1 MSTLQITA
9 ILGSLASSVAAHGYV
24 SGFVAGGTWYSGYS
38 PSFQYQNPPPT
49 VAGWSDPENLA
60 NGYVAPTAYGDAD
73 IVCHLSATPGG
84 TAAKINA
91 GDQVELQWTTWPDS
105 HRGPVLDYL
114 AKVDGEFADIDKT
127 ALNFFKIDERG
138 LVDSSA
144 APGKWASDELIANNN
159 SWAVTIPSSIAPG
172 KYVLRHEII
181 ALHSAGDANGAQNYP
196 QCINLEITSDGTDT
210 PAGQVATSFYK
221 AEDPGIKINIYTTL
235 ASYTIPGPALWSGA
249 ASPVNQIPAAISSS
263 APLASS
269 GSAAASSYIPA
280 STTASASSLSIH
292 TSYSNTTY
300 SATAYPSSAPAAST
314 ATPEASYT
322 TVAASSS
329 AVYATSEATSTGSP
343 TFYYSDVASSTSA
356 YPTATASATSAAS
369 YPSTPT
375 TTPSSD
381 PASGYGQQPEKTL
394 PADWTLTDMQQ
405 WVAYL
410 LNQGWNASRKHARD
424 FRA

>member
-1 MSTLQITA
+1 MSALQITA

-329 AVYATSEATSTGSP
+329 AAYATPEATLTGSP

>member
-196 QCINLEITSDGTDT
+196 QCINLEITSDGTDS

-280 STTASASSLSIH
+280 STTASTSSLSIH

-329 AVYATSEATSTGSP
+329 AAYATPEATSTGSP

-356 YPTATASATSAAS
+356 YPTATASASSAAS

>member
-1 MSTLQITA
+1 MSALQITA

-249 ASPVNQIPAAISSS
+249 ASPVNQIPATISSS

-269 GSAAASSYIPA
+269 GSAAASSYMPA

-322 TVAASSS
+322 TVASSSS
-329 AVYATSEATSTGSP
+329 AAYATPEATSTGSP

>member
-1 MSTLQITA
+1 MSALQITA

-38 PSFQYQNPPPT
+38 PSFQYQNPSPT

-263 APLASS
+263 APLATS

-329 AVYATSEATSTGSP
+329 AAYATPEATSTGSP

>member
-1 MSTLQITA
+1 MSALQITA

-329 AVYATSEATSTGSP
+329 AAYATPEATSTGSP

-394 PADWTLTDMQQ
+394 PADWTLTDVQQ

>member
-1 MSTLQITA
+1 MSALQITA

-329 AVYATSEATSTGSP
+329 AAYATPEATSTGSP

>member
-1 MSTLQITA
+1 MSALQITA

-84 TAAKINA
+84 TAAQIKA

-105 HRGPVLDYL
+105 HHGPVLDYL

-235 ASYTIPGPALWSGA
+235 ASYTIPGPALWSA
-249 ASPVNQIPAAISSS
+249 AAPVNQIPAAISSS
-263 APLASS
+263 VPLASS
-269 GSAAASSYIPA
+269 GSAAASSYMPA
-280 STTASASSLSIH
+280 STTASASSMSIH

-322 TVAASSS
+322 TVAAASS
-329 AVYATSEATSTGSP
+329 AAYATSEATSTGTP

-356 YPTATASATSAAS
+356 YPTASGTSAAS

-405 WVAYL
+405 WVTYL
-410 LNQGWNASRKHARD
+410 LDQGWNASRKHARD

>member
-1 MSTLQITA
+1 MSALQITA

-84 TAAKINA
+84 TAAQIKA

-105 HRGPVLDYL
+105 HHGPVLDYL

-249 ASPVNQIPAAISSS
+249 APVNQIPAGISSS
-263 APLASS
+263 VPLASS
-269 GSAAASSYIPA
+269 GSAAASSYMPA
-280 STTASASSLSIH
+280 STTASASSMSIH

-322 TVAASSS
+322 TVAASS
-329 AVYATSEATSTGSP
+329 AAYATSEATSTGTP

-356 YPTATASATSAAS
+356 FPTASGTSAAS

-394 PADWTLTDMQQ
+394 PSDWTLTDMQQ
-405 WVAYL
+405 WVTYL
-410 LNQGWNASRKHARD
+410 LDQGWNASRKHARD